1 MKTSCLKYAGLI
13 LLLSAS
19 WIAPVASQGRGQRD
33 AGTPA
38 GPAPRDANG
47 RIILSNAPGQEG
59 LWLPVDARL
68 SVPDVGQGRGPGGAA
83 GVPRYPNL
91 KYSEVPFQPWAR
103 ALLDYRLNN
112 PFEPHSRCKPSGGP
126 RQIMTPYGVE
136 FAEVQV
142 LNQIYIMD
150 VGGPHTYRQIFMD
163 GREHPKNFVPG
174 FYGHS
179 VGHWDGDTLVV
190 DSVGFN
196 ETFWMDREGSPH
208 TERLHLIE
216 KFTRTDANLIKYE
229 ATIDDP
235 GAYTAKWTGGF
246 YLQWTPGQSL
256 FEYVCQ
262 ENNIAGE
269 LLVGTEGAIQRT
281 SPIVP

>member
-1 MKTSCLKYAGLI
+1 MKSRCLIYAGFVLLI
-13 LLLSAS
+13 TSV
-19 WIAPVASQGRGQRD
+19 WIAPLSSQGRGQRG
-33 AGTPA
+33 APA

-47 RIILSNAPGQEG
+47 RILLSNAPGQDG

-68 SVPDVGQGRGPGGAA
+68 SVPDVGQGRGPGGSA
-83 GVPRYPNL
+83 GVPKYPNL

-103 ALLDYRLNN
+103 ALLDYRLDN

-126 RQIMTPYGVE
+126 RQIMTPYGIE
-136 FAEVQV
+136 FAEMPA
-142 LNQIYIMD
+142 LNQIFIMD

-163 GREHPKNFVPG
+163 GREHPKNLVPS

-179 VGHWDGDTLVV
+179 VGRWDGDTLVV
-190 DSVGFN
+190 DSIGFN

-208 TERLHLIE
+208 TDRLHLIE
-216 KFTRTDANLIKYE
+216 KFTRIDSNLIKYE

-262 ENNIAGE
+262 DNNFAGE
-269 LLVGTEGAIQRT
+269 LLVGTEGIIQRD